1 MNIQPTQEKIP
12 LAVLIAEATNDVR
25 SEISL
30 DIVEPLEHVY
40 QEIRKAQE
48 QGLFT
53 TKIEA
58 PKDDPTGLKR
68 EAVVNALKREGF
80 KAGVVGRG
88 YLTTKEEK
96 YCFLVDWTPEKKEE
110 KAPKQSLY
118 EMWRQRYKQ
127 KLKVLLN
134 SKR

>member
-1 MNIQPTQEKIP
+1 M
-12 LAVLIAEATNDVR
+12 
-25 SEISL
+25 
-30 DIVEPLEHVY
+30 
-40 QEIRKAQE
+40 
-48 QGLFT
+48 
-53 TKIEA
+53 
-58 PKDDPTGLKR
+58 
-68 EAVVNALKREGF
+68 NALKREGF

-127 KLKVLLN
+127 KLESKDTTNDEGPSPLLVYFAFCLVILGPFILMDLGCGTNGHSPIRN
-134 SKR
+134 SGDENLTRILRGN